1 MPHSPDKA
9 SDPLAGLPDLPNP
22 ELNPLLNPILGRH
35 LGRWAQVYFT
45 TPSERR
51 DEAIY
56 DLLRELKTEE
66 EAGTGADADSTASS
80 SPDPTVLICER
91 CNHHHTRLQ
100 NFCGMCGA
108 PLLPGMVAEPE
119 PRITEAVESAPA
131 ETMLTAPI
139 YPERPAREPVLSK
152 PPVEHER
159 FVEEETQELN
169 LEGLLTP
176 GLLFDPRQSGT
187 ERREPARDMPRA
199 EAPRATTHS
208 MIYADDPPAA
218 IAEPLPSFREQR
230 PERRSAEREPDIE
243 WLRERQFAREIGGES
258 SGAWKVVAVLG
269 VLVALGALAYFR
281 LEILRP
287 LRSAISPAA
296 SQATASQA
304 SPQGAAPTAQTTP
317 EPLAEE
323 PAASAADNR
332 PKPAAPRSSVT
343 SAAKA
348 ASSETTPRVSQG
360 TEKSAGKIQNVGA
373 AENHAAPAA
382 TSAPQSSADLDSG
395 TNELALAE
403 KLLSGSGGTR
413 NSAAAA
419 SLLWKA
425 VGKQNTTAILLLSD
439 LYATGDGVPK
449 SCDQAR
455 LLLDAALR
463 KGTPGAANR
472 LQNLQGSCR

>member
-1 MPHSPDKA
+1 M
-9 SDPLAGLPDLPNP
+9 
-22 ELNPLLNPILGRH
+22 
-35 LGRWAQVYFT
+35 GRWAQVYFT

-56 DLLRELKTEE
+56 DLLHELKTAE
-66 EAGTGADADSTASS
+66 EAGTGDAENTASGT
-80 SPDPTVLICER
+80 PDPTVLICPR

-108 PLLPGMVAEPE
+108 PLLPGMTTEPE
-119 PRITEAVESAPA
+119 PRITEVPGPALTETILTEPVPPARSAP
-131 ETMLTAPI
+131 EPI
-139 YPERPAREPVLSK
+139 YSRAPESRI
-152 PPVEHER
+152 PVEQR
-159 FVEEETQELN
+159 FIEDDTQELN

-176 GLLFDPRQSGT
+176 GLLFDPRQSGA
-187 ERREPARDMPRA
+187 ERREAAREM
-199 EAPRATTHS
+199 PRATTQS

-218 IAEPLPSFREQR
+218 ISEPLPSFREQR
-230 PERRSAEREPDIE
+230 PERRPVAREADVD
-243 WLRERQFAREIGGES
+243 WLRDRQFGQEIGRES
-258 SGAWKVVAVLG
+258 SGAWKVVVVLG
-269 VLVALGALAYFR
+269 LLMMLGALAYFR

-287 LRSAISPAA
+287 LRSAISP
-296 SQATASQA
+296 TA
-304 SPQGAAPTAQTTP
+304 PQTSTQPQSAAPSAQAPAP
-317 EPLAEE
+317 EPIPEE
-323 PAASAADNR
+323 PAANTAATHPNAAVPA
-332 PKPAAPRSSVT
+332 PKAAVPAPNTSVPAPK
-343 SAAKA
+343 AKA
-348 ASSETTPRVSQG
+348 SGQANRAASAPAVSQRG
-360 TEKSAGKIQNVGA
+360 DLGAGKIQSVGA
-373 AENHAAPAA
+373 AENPPAAPAA
-382 TSAPQSSADLDSG
+382 GAPQSVAEFDTG
-395 TNELALAE
+395 AGELSLAE
-403 KLLSGSGGTR
+403 KLLSGSGGAR